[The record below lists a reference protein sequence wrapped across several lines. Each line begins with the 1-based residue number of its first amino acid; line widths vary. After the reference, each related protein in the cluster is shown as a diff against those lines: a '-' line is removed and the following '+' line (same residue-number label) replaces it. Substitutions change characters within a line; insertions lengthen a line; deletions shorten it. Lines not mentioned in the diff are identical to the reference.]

1 MHTVE
6 EPDEEL
12 TKFVKDSEATLNDYD
27 VYLKTLQEA
36 KTLTEAEYKDLAS
49 KIEKAITDIKNADNL
64 EAAKAVFDEMQ
75 NEVIKA
81 SKSNKDAED
90 LVEAVEE
97 VKQEIA
103 DSRKILTDLL
113 NTYKDVAKDMEDM
126 TPEDLEMLNSI
137 IDGAQRAANNAK
149 TKGELAG
156 VQKSFEDLMKQ
167 VENSKLNDAVTTKN
181 ALVIAQEEAIKKLD
195 AYKETL
201 DSMTD
206 LDSNQKQII
215 ENALKTARTDT
226 MNAKAAPEV
235 KTAVEAFENLMK
247 QYHENMINETAEN
260 LITDALNKAIEK
272 LETYKTGAYA
282 DTVDP
287 DPKEDEKENPKKIK
301 ELAEQYIEELKQQA
315 ETLKN
320 GLGAK
325 ENPTDSYKD
334 IETKLDQMIKGSA
347 EDKADGLDEKIEAI
361 KNANKEQQASYVE
374 AYNKAIE
381 ELKVYA
387 ENAKTFGLSTEEL
400 ENINSLIDN
409 TKAKIGSVKTSD
421 EVEKAMELFRDAV
434 STFSS
439 EFDKYQ
445 LDETKKSAQEELKA
459 YKGITEGIDE
469 LVDAGISSV
478 KSGTSVNKVM
488 ENLQAAIDEI
498 EKAIAENEGA
508 KAKADALKLFN
519 QFLQDEGKYS
529 TAIHGIAGKA
539 MDELK
544 ALVSDNLTKENVEKI
559 QKEYMNK
566 IDEQL
571 KKEGTTLEEL
581 KAEAREEA
589 KEAIALYKELA
600 QKSND
605 SALLEAITPYE
616 NIVNSESSDLSAI
629 ENATVELKAYID
641 SNASHKLVSTKLKD
655 IEEIEGID
663 DATLG
668 KWVAEESHTNLTGK
682 LAENKYIKAEMD
694 KVIANIKNAE
704 NDENLT
710 KALADGEKAIND
722 IIKALDK
729 MEKERK
735 EALETNLTK
744 VENIDK
750 AESVETTY
758 ADKIK
763 AVTYDDY
770 KNYKPTE
777 TETTIFDAL
786 IKEAGEAVKNY
797 LDGQIESKNNNV
809 ENVNDVLAKEVFKE
823 SEGGVLGKDDI
834 TEFQEDVSIIDGKV
848 SGTLKYVES
857 FEKFNEGNVDEQ
869 KGNYLWLLFENPYGG
884 KIKARRYNSGE
895 LSKEV
900 EAGKGKGILFINRIT
915 DDQLEKGIK
924 IEVDFYDEKD
934 QKVKTLTISDFTG
947 LILNHQVTD

>member
-616 NIVNSESSDLSAI
+616 NIVDSESSDLSAI

>member
-1 MHTVE
+1 MYIKKFEISCFQLYSKQNRHINYHPAQE

-27 VYLKTLQEA
+27 IYLKSLEEA
-36 KTLTEAEYKDLAS
+36 KTINAGEYKDLAS
-49 KIEKAITDIKNADNL
+49 KIAKAIIDMKNADNL
-64 EAAKAVFDEMQ
+64 EAAKAVFDEIQ
-75 NEVIKA
+75 DEVIKG
-81 SKSNKDAED
+81 SKSNTDAED
-90 LVEAVEE
+90 LAEAVEE

-103 DSRKILTDLL
+103 DKKKVLADLL
-113 NTYKDVAKDMEDM
+113 NTYKDVAKEIEDI

-137 IDGAQRAANNAK
+137 IDGAQRATNNAK
-149 TKGELAG
+149 TKGELG
-156 VQKSFEDLMKQ
+156 KVQSDFEALMDSM
-167 VENSKLNDAVTTKN
+167 NSELKTEVNTKN
-181 ALVIAQEEAIKKLD
+181 ELVTAQNEALKKFD
-195 AYKETL
+195 AYKATL

-226 MNAKAAPEV
+226 MNAKDSDGVDAAV
-235 KTAVEAFENLMK
+235 KAFEDQMK
-247 QYHENMINETAEN
+247 DYHKDIIDETAEK
-260 LITDALNKAIEK
+260 LLTDALNKAIEK
-272 LETYKTGAYA
+272 LEAYKTGAYA
-282 DTVDP
+282 DAEYESSKTIKQKVD
-287 DPKEDEKENPKKIK
+287 D
-301 ELAEQYIEELKQQA
+301 YIEELKTQA
-315 ETLKN
+315 ESLKATLTT
-320 GLGAK
+320 
-325 ENPTDSYKD
+325 ESYETIDETANSKCKD
-334 IETKLDQMIKGSA
+334 
-347 EDKADGLDEKIEAI
+347 LDEKI
-361 KNANKEQQASYVE
+361 KNLKKADKVQKANYVE
-374 AYNKAIE
+374 AYNKAME
-381 ELKVYA
+381 ELNVYA
-387 ENAKTFGLSTEEL
+387 ENAKKFGLSTEEL
-400 ENINSLIDN
+400 NNINSLIDS
-409 TKAKIGSVKTSD
+409 TKSKIGSVNTDKD
-421 EVEKAMELFRDAV
+421 VESSMELFRDAV

-445 LDETKKSAQEELKA
+445 LEETKKSAQEELKT
-459 YKGITEGIDE
+459 YKGITEEIDD
-469 LVDAGISSV
+469 LVDTGISSV

-616 NIVNSESSDLSAI
+616 NIVDSESSDLSAI

-655 IEEIEGID
+655 IETIESID
-663 DATLG
+663 NEENSD
-668 KWVAEESHTNLTGK
+668 WVTAGHSSLTGK
-682 LAENKYIKAEMD
+682 LAENKYVKAEMD

-710 KALADGEKAIND
+710 KALTDGEKAIND
-722 IIKALDK
+722 II
-729 MEKERK
+729 
-735 EALETNLTK
+735 EALNTMEEKRNAAVNTTLNTVK
-744 VENIDK
+744 DIDK
-750 AESVETTY
+750 ALSVKETYTE
-758 ADKIK
+758 KIN

-770 KNYKPTE
+770 KNYKPTK
-777 TETTIFDAL
+777 TEATIFDAL

-797 LDGQIESKNNNV
+797 LDGQIVNEAEANLTVSEKDLKDKFSGNDTNLLGSEKTVDELQSNV
-809 ENVNDVLAKEVFKE
+809 KIE
-823 SEGGVLGKDDI
+823 
-834 TEFQEDVSIIDGKV
+834 DGKV
-848 SGTLKYVES
+848 YGKLTKQDDFSQFSES
-857 FEKFNEGNVDEQ
+857 EK
-869 KGNYLWLLFENPYGG
+869 
-884 KIKARRYNSGE
+884 
-895 LSKEV
+895 
-900 EAGKGKGILFINRIT
+900 AGYFLCLTFTSETAK
-915 DDQLEKGIK
+915 K
-924 IEVDFYDEKD
+924 IEVTRYVNNIETKTVTIDNNEIVIIRFENEEQKNQTKLEVKFYNETEEEP
-934 QKVKTLTISDFTG
+934 VNTITIDDFTE
-947 LILNHQVTD
+947 LTW